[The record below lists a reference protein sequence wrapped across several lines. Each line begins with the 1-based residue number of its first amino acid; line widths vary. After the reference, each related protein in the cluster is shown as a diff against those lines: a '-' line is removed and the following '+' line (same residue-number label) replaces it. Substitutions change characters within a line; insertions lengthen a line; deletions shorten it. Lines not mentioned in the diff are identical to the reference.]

1 MREQK
6 DIVELLNERETVELD
21 ELLPEVP
28 PPGAGPGSSA
38 SDEPASGASPESEAD
53 YADEPEPEDWDG
65 AGDEFDDYELIDES
79 DEKPGILDELES
91 WGEEEHDEEQFS
103 EAEMKAFGDLLV
115 GLVHTTKDMTN
126 LFFDTRFHE
135 ALSKRFSEKEMEAV
149 ELVMFLDQ
157 DGNLGSN
164 NLPEMRSLAQEFGL
178 EMKTLVSVAVRYRQV
193 KKRYQA
199 SEFKE
204 YQQEG
209 IRKYATQVA
218 KRHMLKPD
226 PVLML
231 GLYLAV
237 TLGADLGRIGMA
249 MWNDRKQK
257 ANE

>member
-1 MREQK
+1 MSEQK
-6 DIVELLNERETVELD
+6 DIVELLNERETVEMD

-28 PPGAGPGSSA
+28 PPGESKGEVPP
-38 SDEPASGASPESEAD
+38 DENLPKGEREDD
-53 YADEPEPEDWDG
+53 YSDEPEPGHSG
-65 AGDEFDDYELIDES
+65 AGDEWDDYELIDDS
-79 DEKPGILDELES
+79 DEKPGILDEFES
-91 WGEEEHDEEQFS
+91 WGEEEQEEEQFS
-103 EAEMKAFGDLLV
+103 AAEMKAFGDLLV

-126 LFFDTRFHE
+126 LFFDTRFHD
-135 ALSKRFSEKEMEAV
+135 ALGKRFSEKEMEAV